1 VNVLVYGAGVIGTI
15 YAAKLHRGGHQITLL
30 ARGQRLAD
38 IREYGLVLENVA
50 DGFRFTTQIKVAE
63 HLAPYDQYDIAL
75 VAVRRDQL
83 AAIMPELSSNR
94 GVDSFLFMLNNPTG
108 TVNLA
113 QSLGRDRVLLGFP
126 GAGGTREKHVIKYVM
141 IAQQPT
147 PLGGLGCLQYKKL
160 RDIAKALR
168 ASGFRTSLSRDM
180 DTWLKCH
187 AFFVTAICGAIYLAG
202 GDCMKLSQDTAT
214 LARMTT
220 GVREGFA
227 AVQAMGRTVTPLSL
241 RALFTW
247 MPNSFAIHY
256 WRKFFGSNMADY
268 VFGRHARAAA
278 WEMHVIANDCRNMLE
293 ESGARAHLLLQ
304 LYDAI
309 DAYGK

>member
-1 VNVLVYGAGVIGTI
+1 
-15 YAAKLHRGGHQITLL
+15 
-30 ARGQRLAD
+30 
-38 IREYGLVLENVA
+38 
-50 DGFRFTTQIKVAE
+50 VAE

-83 AAIMPELSSNR
+83 AEIMPELSSNR
-94 GVDSFLFMLNNPTG
+94 GVGSFLFMLNNPTG

-147 PLGGLGCLQYKKL
+147 TLGGLGCLQYKKS

-187 AFFVTAICGAIYLAG
+187 AFL
-202 GDCMKLSQDTAT
+202 
-214 LARMTT
+214 
-220 GVREGFA
+220 
-227 AVQAMGRTVTPLSL
+227 
-241 RALFTW
+241 
-247 MPNSFAIHY
+247 
-256 WRKFFGSNMADY
+256 
-268 VFGRHARAAA
+268 
-278 WEMHVIANDCRNMLE
+278 
-293 ESGARAHLLLQ
+293 
-304 LYDAI
+304 
-309 DAYGK
+309 